1 MRIKTAIL
9 VLAAVLS
16 HSASPPVLGRASR
29 AGGQRE
35 GLLRDGFA
43 LTGAEGKVST
53 HKGGDDSRYVRFE
66 QDEVWLFELGVDVND
81 YDSVIRGGTKL
92 QLLPSTALEKIIADV
107 KEHPDGA
114 YRLWGRI
121 TKYRGVNYIFPEF
134 FLSVVKLGPVEVE
147 GPVEP
152 NEAAP
157 PASEVREKPAEPNE
171 PNKPAAQKEPN
182 EPAKQT
188 EPAKPTRAEEIELR
202 EALTDP
208 NGVLKLPQEVLEKLK
223 GKKIVV
229 PRKIEPRA
237 KPQDE
242 VEKDSTPAKEP
253 QKEPDKGIKEGA
265 APAVETRK
273 EPEKEPQKAPQKEAE
288 QPQRA
293 AMKLDTVLADRTAVL
308 VKQADGR
315 FVFVLDAYGLSVGDI
330 SFRLLPCEALELTEA
345 RQVAELNAVRF
356 KIAGIQTKY
365 KGTDYLLLQKATRA
379 YSHGNFGR

>member
-1 MRIKTAIL
+1 MRIKAAIL
-9 VLAAVLS
+9 VLAVVLS
-16 HSASPPVLGRASR
+16 TSASPPVLGRASQ
-29 AGGQRE
+29 AGVKGE

-53 HKGGDDSRYVRFE
+53 HKGGDDSRYIRFE
-66 QDEVWLFELGVDVND
+66 QDEVWLFELGIDVND
-81 YDSVIRGGTKL
+81 YNSVIKGGTKL

-134 FLSVVKLGPVEVE
+134 FLSIVKLQPVEVE
-147 GPVEP
+147 GPIEP

-157 PASEVREKPAEPNE
+157 PASKVREKPAGPNE
-171 PNKPAAQKEPN
+171 PNKPEVQKEPN

-208 NGVLKLPQEVLEKLK
+208 NDVLKLPQEVLEKLK
-223 GKKIVV
+223 SKKIAV

-237 KPQDE
+237 KPLDE
-242 VEKDSTPAKEP
+242 AEKDSAPAKEP
-253 QKEPDKGIKEGA
+253 QKD
-265 APAVETRK
+265 
-273 EPEKEPQKAPQKEAE
+273 PEKEAE

-293 AMKLDTVLADRTAVL
+293 AMKLDAVLADRTAVL
-308 VKQADGR
+308 VKQDSGR
-315 FVFVLDAYGLSVGDI
+315 FVFVLDAFGLSVQDV

-345 RQVAELNAVRF
+345 RQVAELNPVRF

-365 KGTDYLLLQKATRA
+365 KGTDYLLLQKATRV

>member
-9 VLAAVLS
+9 VLAVLLS
-16 HSASPPVLGRASR
+16 SSASR
-29 AGGQRE
+29 AGVKGE

-43 LTGAEGKVST
+43 LTGVEGKVST
-53 HKGGDDSRYVRFE
+53 HKGGDDSRYIRFE
-66 QDEVWLFELGVDVND
+66 QDGVWLFELGVDVND
-81 YDSVIRGGTKL
+81 YNSVAKGGTKL

-134 FLSVVKLGPVEVE
+134 FLSVVKLQPVEVE
-147 GPVEP
+147 RQVEP

-157 PASEVREKPAEPNE
+157 PVSDVREKPAEPNE
-171 PNKPAAQKEPN
+171 PNKPPPQKEPN

-188 EPAKPTRAEEIELR
+188 TPASPTRAEEIELR

-208 NGVLKLPQEVLEKLK
+208 NGVLNLPQEVLEKLK

-237 KPQDE
+237 KPLDE
-242 VEKDSTPAKEP
+242 AQKDSAPEKEP
-253 QKEPDKGIKEGA
+253 KKEPGKSIKEGA
-265 APAVETRK
+265 APAVETAK
-273 EPEKEPQKAPQKEAE
+273 ESGKKPQKAPEKEAE
-288 QPQRA
+288 SPQRA
-293 AMKLDTVLADRTAVL
+293 AMKLDTVLADRTAAL
-308 VKQADGR
+308 VKQDGGR
-315 FVFVLDAYGLSVGDI
+315 FVFVLDAFGLSVQGV

-345 RQVAELNAVRF
+345 RQVAELNPGRF

-365 KGTDYLLLQKATRA
+365 KGTDYLLLQKATRV

>member
-1 MRIKTAIL
+1 MKIKTAIL
-9 VLAAVLS
+9 VLAVVLS
-16 HSASPPVLGRASR
+16 SSASR
-29 AGGQRE
+29 AGVKRE

-43 LTGAEGKVST
+43 LTGAEGKVSAY
-53 HKGGDDSRYVRFE
+53 KGGDDSRYIRFE
-66 QDEVWLFELGVDVND
+66 RDEVWLFELGTDVND
-81 YDSVIRGGTKL
+81 YSSVAKGGTKL

-114 YRLWGRI
+114 YRLWGKI

-134 FLSVVKLGPVEVE
+134 FLSVVRLQPVEVE
-147 GPVEP
+147 GPIEP

-157 PASEVREKPAEPNE
+157 LASEVRAKAAEPNE
-171 PNKPAAQKEPN
+171 PNKPGARKEPN
-182 EPAKQT
+182 EPAKQIS
-188 EPAKPTRAEEIELR
+188 PAGPTRAEEIELR

-223 GKKIVV
+223 SKKIVA
-229 PRKIEPRA
+229 PRKMEPRA

-242 VEKDSTPAKEP
+242 AEKDAAPAKEP
-253 QKEPDKGIKEGA
+253 QKEPEKEG
-265 APAVETRK
+265 
-273 EPEKEPQKAPQKEAE
+273 E

-308 VKQADGR
+308 VKQDDGR
-315 FVFVLDAYGLSVGDI
+315 FVFVLDAFGLSVQDA

-345 RQVAELNAVRF
+345 RQVAELNPVRF

-365 KGTDYLLLQKATRA
+365 KGTDYLLLQKATRV

>member
-1 MRIKTAIL
+1 M
-9 VLAAVLS
+9 VLAVVLS
-16 HSASPPVLGRASR
+16 SSASPPVLGRASQ
-29 AGGQRE
+29 AGVKGE

-53 HKGGDDSRYVRFE
+53 HKGGGDSRYIRFE

-81 YDSVIRGGTKL
+81 YNSVIKGGTKL

-134 FLSVVKLGPVEVE
+134 FLSVVKLQPVEVE
-147 GPVEP
+147 GPTEP
-152 NEAAP
+152 NEAP
-157 PASEVREKPAEPNE
+157 PASEPSEKPAEPNE
-171 PNKPAAQKEPN
+171 PNKPQLQKQPN

-237 KPQDE
+237 KPLDE
-242 VEKDSTPAKEP
+242 AQKDSAPEKEP
-253 QKEPDKGIKEGA
+253 KKEPGKSIKEGA
-265 APAVETRK
+265 APAVETAK
-273 EPEKEPQKAPQKEAE
+273 ESGKKPQKAPEKEGE

-293 AMKLDTVLADRTAVL
+293 AMKLDTVLADRTAAL
-308 VKQADGR
+308 VKQDGGR
-315 FVFVLDAYGLSVGDI
+315 FVFVLDAFGLSVQGV

-345 RQVAELNAVRF
+345 RQVAELNPGRF

-365 KGTDYLLLQKATRA
+365 KGTDYLLLQKATRV

>member
-1 MRIKTAIL
+1 MCAADKMRIKTAIL
-9 VLAAVLS
+9 VLAVVLS
-16 HSASPPVLGRASR
+16 GSASG
-29 AGGQRE
+29 AGVKGE

-43 LTGAEGKVST
+43 LTGAEGKVSAY
-53 HKGGDDSRYVRFE
+53 KGGDDSRYIRFE

-81 YDSVIRGGTKL
+81 YNSVVKGGTKL

-134 FLSVVKLGPVEVE
+134 FLSVVELQPVEAE
-147 GPVEP
+147 GPIDP

-157 PASEVREKPAEPNE
+157 PASKVREKPAEPNE

-223 GKKIVV
+223 DKKIVV

-242 VEKDSTPAKEP
+242 VEKDS
-253 QKEPDKGIKEGA
+253 

-273 EPEKEPQKAPQKEAE
+273 ESEKKPQKPPEKAGE

-308 VKQADGR
+308 VKQDNGR
-315 FVFVLDAYGLSVGDI
+315 FVFVLDAYGLSVEDV

-345 RQVAELNAVRF
+345 RQVAELNPVRF

-365 KGTDYLLLQKATRA
+365 KGTDYLLLQKATRV

>member
-1 MRIKTAIL
+1 L
-9 VLAAVLS
+9 VLAVVLS
-16 HSASPPVLGRASR
+16 TSASPPVLGRASQ
-29 AGGQRE
+29 ADVKGE

-53 HKGGDDSRYVRFE
+53 HKGGDDGRYIRFE

-81 YDSVIRGGTKL
+81 FGSVMKGGTKL

-121 TKYRGVNYIFPEF
+121 TKYRGVNYVFPEF
-134 FLSVVKLGPVEVE
+134 FLSVVKLQPVEVE
-147 GPVEP
+147 GPIEP
-152 NEAAP
+152 NEAPP
-157 PASEVREKPAEPNE
+157 PASKAREKPAEPNE
-171 PNKPAAQKEPN
+171 PNKPEVQKEPN

-223 GKKIVV
+223 DKKIVV
-229 PRKIEPRA
+229 PRKIEPRV

-242 VEKDSTPAKEP
+242 AKKDSAPAKEP
-253 QKEPDKGIKEGA
+253 QKEPDKSIKEDA
-265 APAVETRK
+265 APAVETGK
-273 EPEKEPQKAPQKEAE
+273 ESEKEPQKAPEKEGE

-308 VKQADGR
+308 VKQDNGR
-315 FVFVLDAYGLSVGDI
+315 FVFVLDAYGLSVEDV

-345 RQVAELNAVRF
+345 RQVAELNPVRF

-365 KGTDYLLLQKATRA
+365 KGTDYLLLQKATRV